1 MKSQVIQMILMW
13 VTRADFLKF
22 IYIESY
28 KKLDNTSLVLSS

>member
-13 VTRADFLKF
+13 VTHADFLKF

-28 KKLDNTSLVLSS
+28 KKLDNTNLVLFS